1 MKLMINHQTH
11 YQYTE
16 QACNSI
22 QYIKMTPFNNTHQ
35 KVHYW
40 DVSVPGERCVKQD
53 AFKNIWITSSQ
64 RFAYEQM
71 TIMAQGIIELS
82 PKPFAL
88 NMTNHLNPYLF
99 LQPTPTTLC
108 NAEMKEF
115 AHRLVPEIN
124 RHNLMKLS
132 EAILQHIPYLPNQTS
147 VKTSAIDAF
156 QDRQGVCQ
164 DHSHVFIAMCKALG
178 LPARYVSGY
187 LFVPNT
193 SHLAS
198 HAWAEVFLDNTWYC
212 FDTSNQLFSPEAHVY
227 VAVGRDYWDVAPIR
241 GVREKGGIES
251 MHSIVQVLAC

>member
-22 QYIKMTPFNNTHQ
+22 QYIKMTPFNNAHQ

-53 AFKNIWITSSQ
+53 AFKNVWITSSQ

-88 NMTNHLNPYLF
+88 NMTDHLNPYLF
-99 LQPTPTTLC
+99 LQPTPTTMC

-115 AHRLVPEIN
+115 AHRLVPEITQN
-124 RHNLMKLS
+124 NLMKLS
-132 EAILQHIPYLPNQTS
+132 EAVLQHIPYLPNQTS
-147 VKTSAIDAF
+147 VKTSAIEAF

>member
-88 NMTNHLNPYLF
+88 NMTVHLNPYLF

>member
-88 NMTNHLNPYLF
+88 NMTVHLNPYLF

-156 QDRQGVCQ
+156 QDCQGVCQ

>member
-40 DVSVPGERCVKQD
+40 DVSVPGERCVKKD

-88 NMTNHLNPYLF
+88 NMTDHLNPYLF

-164 DHSHVFIAMCKALG
+164 DHTHVFIAMCKALG

>member
-88 NMTNHLNPYLF
+88 NMTDHLNPYLF

-241 GVREKGGIES
+241 GVREKAGIES

>member
-22 QYIKMTPFNNTHQ
+22 QYIKMTPLNNAHQ
-35 KVHYW
+35 NVHYW

-88 NMTNHLNPYLF
+88 NMTVHLNPYLF

-156 QDRQGVCQ
+156 QDCQGVCQ

>member
-88 NMTNHLNPYLF
+88 NMTDHLNPYLF

-124 RHNLMKLS
+124 RLNLMKLS

-147 VKTSAIDAF
+147 VKTSSIDAF

>member
-88 NMTNHLNPYLF
+88 NMTDHLNPYLF

-124 RHNLMKLS
+124 SHNLMKLS